1 MLDPNALTCRF
12 GQLLE
17 YFGESPSDCGRCD
30 VCESKKSPTDAAE
43 NLVIMLRESPGQR
56 ISVTEAFENLGI
68 PRQTY
73 IALLGRG
80 ATLGWW
86 SIDADGWIEA

>member
-17 YFGESPSDCGRCD
+17 YFGESPSDCERCD
-30 VCESKKSPTDAAE
+30 VCESKKSPSDAAE
-43 NLVIMLRESPGQR
+43 ALLIMLRESPIQR
-56 ISVTEAFENLGI
+56 ISVTKAFENLGV

>member
-1 MLDPNALTCRF
+1 
-12 GQLLE
+12 
-17 YFGESPSDCGRCD
+17 
-30 VCESKKSPTDAAE
+30 
-43 NLVIMLRESPGQR
+43 MLRNSPGQR
-56 ISVTEAFENLGI
+56 ISVTKAFEILGV

-86 SIDADGWIEA
+86 SIDADGWIQA

>member
-1 MLDPNALTCRF
+1 
-12 GQLLE
+12 
-17 YFGESPSDCGRCD
+17 
-30 VCESKKSPTDAAE
+30 
-43 NLVIMLRESPGQR
+43 MLRESPGQR
-56 ISVTEAFENLGI
+56 ISVTKAFEALRI

-86 SIDADGWIEA
+86 SIEPDGWIQA